1 MTESAPR
8 PPLSEPAVERLSA
21 LDRALRIVADVRPG
35 EGLTALG
42 LATAL
47 FLLLLAYYI
56 IKPVR
61 EALILQHP
69 AGAEYKSWMG
79 AGIALLLLFVVPA
92 YSKLA
97 ERLPRNRLVSG
108 VTLFFASHL
117 VLFYW
122 ASSTPGVRSSL
133 WLGLGFFLWVGIFNM
148 LLVAQLWAFA
158 NDLYDQEQGR
168 RLFAIVG
175 VGASIGAIAGGAIKN
190 ALESVFDLFQMLLV
204 SAVALG
210 GVALIVQLLHRR
222 ELAAASARRA
232 QALARAAAAQ
242 PGPADALL
250 APPAAERRLE
260 PGGAF
265 AILRQHRYLSLIAAF
280 SLVFTLVNTNG
291 EYLLGKLIKADA
303 SAAIAAGRLAPDQ
316 IADFIAGKYNDF
328 FQWMNGLGFVLQLF
342 VVSRLIKRVGA
353 GPSFFILPVIA
364 LGNALSIS
372 IVPVLGV
379 LFVGK
384 VIENSTDYSL
394 NNTLRQML
402 WLPTTREMK
411 YKAKQAVDTFF
422 VRMGDVASG
431 GWVALAISVLGL
443 GVRGFAFGNAV
454 LVGIWLWLA
463 VAIVRAQGALAAAGP
478 LTGAPTAGPSSPPA
492 SAQGTPAT

>member
-1 MTESAPR
+1 MTESASQPSLEPPAER
-8 PPLSEPAVERLSA
+8 PSL
-21 LDRALRIVADVRPG
+21 LDRALRVIADVRPG

-117 VLFYW
+117 LLFYW
-122 ASSTPGVRSSL
+122 ASSTPGFKGSL

-158 NDLYDQEQGR
+158 NDLYEQEQGR

-175 VGASIGAIAGGAIKN
+175 VGASIGAIAGGAIEH
-190 ALESVFDLFQMLLV
+190 ALASVFDLFQMLVV
-204 SAVALG
+204 SALALV

-222 ELAAASARRA
+222 ETATATARRARVLALAAA
-232 QALARAAAAQ
+232 QHQPAAPDPAAQ
-242 PGPADALL
+242 QPLQ
-250 APPAAERRLE
+250 

-265 AILRQHRYLSLIAAF
+265 SILRQHRYLSLIAAF
-280 SLVFTLVNTNG
+280 ALVFTLVNTNG

-303 SAAIAAGRLAPDQ
+303 SQAIAAGTLAPEQ
-316 IADFIAGKYNDF
+316 IADFIAGKYNTF
-328 FQWMNGLGFVLQLF
+328 FQWTNGLGFLLQLF
-342 VVSRLIKRVGA
+342 LVSRVIQRAGA
-353 GPSFFILPVIA
+353 GPAFFILPVIA
-364 LGNALSIS
+364 LGNALSVS
-372 IVPVLGV
+372 FVPVLGV

-384 VIENSTDYSL
+384 VLENSTDYSL

-431 GWVALAISVLGL
+431 AWVALAISVLGL
-443 GVRGFAFGNAV
+443 GVRGFALGNAV
-454 LVGIWLWLA
+454 LVALWLWLA
-463 VAIVRAQGALAAAGP
+463 VAIVRAQGVLAASAAGENGSLLP
-478 LTGAPTAGPSSPPA
+478 GRAAGTEETA
-492 SAQGTPAT
+492 AT

>member
-1 MTESAPR
+1 MTQSAPPQR
-8 PPLSEPAVERLSA
+8 LVPEERLSP
-21 LDRALRIVADVRPG
+21 LDRTLSVVADVRAG
-35 EGLTALG
+35 EGWTALG
-42 LATAL
+42 LATSL

-97 ERLPRNRLVSG
+97 DRLPRNRLVSG

-122 ASSTPGVRSSL
+122 ASSSPALSGSL

-158 NDLYDQEQGR
+158 NDLYAPEQGR
-168 RLFAIVG
+168 RLFVIVG
-175 VGASIGAIAGGAIKN
+175 VGASIGAIAGGAIKD
-190 ALESVFDLFQMLLV
+190 ALSNVFNIFQMLLV
-204 SAVALG
+204 SALALV
-210 GVALIVQLLHRR
+210 GVAVLVEVLHRR
-222 ELAAASARRA
+222 EA
-232 QALARAAAAQ
+232 ARAARQAHVAPELTAPDAAAQ
-242 PGPADALL
+242 G
-250 APPAAERRLE
+250 APVGGAAVPAAVAPLV
-260 PGGAF
+260 PVGAF
-265 AILRQHRYLSLIAAF
+265 AMLREHRYLGLLAAF
-280 SLVFTLVNTNG
+280 HLVFTLVNTNG

-303 SAAIAAGRLAPDQ
+303 ARAIAEGTLPAGQ
-316 IADFIAGKYNDF
+316 IAEFIAGKYNDF
-328 FQWMNGLGFVLQLF
+328 FQWMNLLSFGLQLF
-342 VVSRLIKRVGA
+342 VVSRLIKRIGVGPA
-353 GPSFFILPVIA
+353 FFILPVIA
-364 LGNALSIS
+364 LGNSLAVAGAPILS
-372 IVPVLGV
+372 V

-384 VIENSTDYSL
+384 MIENSTDYSL

-431 GWVALAISVLGL
+431 GWVVLAITVLDL
-443 GVRGFAFGNAV
+443 GIGGFALGNAL
-454 LVGIWLWLA
+454 LVGVWLWLA
-463 VAIVRAQGALAAAGP
+463 LAIVRAPPSLSAAAP
-478 LTGAPTAGPSSPPA
+478 EAQPT
-492 SAQGTPAT
+492 

>member
-1 MTESAPR
+1 MTQSAP
-8 PPLSEPAVERLSA
+8 PKLVVPEERLSP
-21 LDRALRIVADVRPG
+21 LDRALSVVADVRAG
-35 EGLTALG
+35 EGWTALG
-42 LATAL
+42 LATSL

-97 ERLPRNRLVSG
+97 DRLPRNRLVSG

-122 ASSTPGVRSSL
+122 ASSAPGLSGSL
-133 WLGLGFFLWVGIFNM
+133 WLGLGFFLWVGVFNM

-158 NDLYDQEQGR
+158 NDLYSPEQGR

-175 VGASIGAIAGGAIKN
+175 VGASIGAIAGGAIKD
-190 ALESVFDLFQMLLV
+190 ALSNVFNIFQMLLV
-204 SAVALG
+204 SALALV
-210 GVALIVQLLHRR
+210 GVAVLVEVLHRR
-222 ELAAASARRA
+222 ES
-232 QALARAAAAQ
+232 ARAARQAHAVPELTAPEAASEGAAVQ
-242 PGPADALL
+242 GGVAPLVPA
-250 APPAAERRLE
+250 
-260 PGGAF
+260 GAF
-265 AILRQHRYLSLIAAF
+265 AMLREHRYLGLLAAF
-280 SLVFTLVNTNG
+280 HLVFTLVNTNG

-303 SAAIAAGRLAPDQ
+303 AQAIASGTLPAEQ
-316 IADFIAGKYNDF
+316 IAEFIAGKYNDF
-328 FQWMNGLGFVLQLF
+328 FQWMNLLSFGLQLF
-342 VVSRLIKRVGA
+342 VVSRLVKRIGA
-353 GPSFFILPVIA
+353 GPAFFILPVIA
-364 LGNALSIS
+364 LGNSLAVAGVPILS
-372 IVPVLGV
+372 V

-384 VIENSTDYSL
+384 MLENSTDYSL
-394 NNTLRQML
+394 NNTLRHML

-431 GWVALAISVLGL
+431 GWVALAITVLDLGL
-443 GVRGFAFGNAV
+443 RGFALGNAL

-463 VAIVRAQGALAAAGP
+463 LAIVRAPQSLSVAAPEAQ
-478 LTGAPTAGPSSPPA
+478 PT
-492 SAQGTPAT
+492 

>member
-1 MTESAPR
+1 MAPIPSLTEVPASDAER
-8 PPLSEPAVERLSA
+8 PSA
-21 LDRALRIVADVRPG
+21 LDRALSVVADVRPG

-79 AGIALLLLFVVPA
+79 AGIALLLLFVVPV

-97 ERLPRNRLVSG
+97 DRLPRNRLVSG

-117 VLFYW
+117 IVFYW
-122 ASSTPGVRSSL
+122 ASSTPGFQGSL

-148 LLVAQLWAFA
+148 LLVSQLWAFA
-158 NDLYDQEQGR
+158 NDVYEEEQGR

-175 VGASIGAIAGGAIKN
+175 VGASIGASAGGAIEH
-190 ALESVFDLFQMLLV
+190 ALASVLDLFQLLLV
-204 SAVALG
+204 SAFALG
-210 GVALIVQLLHRR
+210 GVALIVQLVHRR
-222 ELAAASARRA
+222 ELAATAARRSR
-232 QALARAAAAQ
+232 AL
-242 PGPADALL
+242 
-250 APPAAERRLE
+250 ERRE
-260 PGGAF
+260 PDAAPAPRDAALQPAGAF
-265 AILRQHRYLSLIAAF
+265 TMLRQHRYLSLIAAF

-303 SAAIAAGRLAPDQ
+303 SLAIANGTLAPDQ
-316 IADFIAGKYNDF
+316 VASFIAGKYNTF
-328 FQWMNGLGFVLQLF
+328 FLWVNGLGFVLQLF
-342 VVSRLIKRVGA
+342 VVSRLIKRAGA
-353 GPSFFILPVIA
+353 GPAFFLLPVIA
-364 LGNALSIS
+364 LGNALSVS
-372 IVPVLGV
+372 VVPALGV

-384 VIENSTDYSL
+384 VLENATDYSL

-443 GVRGFAFGNAV
+443 SLRGFAFGNAL

-463 VAIVRAQGALAAAGP
+463 LAIVRAQP
-478 LTGAPTAGPSSPPA
+478 LFARGGAPLPSALGAGAAKEPA
-492 SAQGTPAT
+492 QA

>member
-1 MTESAPR
+1 MTPTSSLPELPASDAER
-8 PPLSEPAVERLSA
+8 PSA
-21 LDRALRIVADVRPG
+21 LDRALRVVADVRPG

-79 AGIALLLLFVVPA
+79 AGIAVLLLFVVPA

-97 ERLPRNRLVSG
+97 DRLPRNRLVSG

-117 VLFYW
+117 LLFYW
-122 ASSTPGVRSSL
+122 ASATPGFQGSL
-133 WLGLGFFLWVGIFNM
+133 WFGLGFFLWVGIFNM
-148 LLVAQLWAFA
+148 LLVSQLWAFA
-158 NDLYDQEQGR
+158 NDVYEEEQGR

-175 VGASIGAIAGGAIKN
+175 VGASIGASAGGAIEH
-190 ALESVFDLFQMLLV
+190 ALASVLDLFQLLLV
-204 SAVALG
+204 SALALA
-210 GVALIVQLLHRR
+210 GVALIVQLVHRR
-222 ELAAASARRA
+222 ELSASSNRQTAARRA
-232 QALARAAAAQ
+232 QALDPR
-242 PGPADALL
+242 PAGGAVSPRDVQ
-250 APPAAERRLE
+250 APLQ

-265 AILRQHRYLSLIAAF
+265 AMLRQHRYLSLIAAF
-280 SLVFTLVNTNG
+280 ALVFTLVNTNG

-303 SAAIAAGRLAPDQ
+303 NQAIAAGTLAPDQ
-316 IADFIAGKYNDF
+316 IASFIAGKYNTF
-328 FQWMNGLGFVLQLF
+328 FLWVNALGSLLQLF
-342 VVSRLIKRVGA
+342 VVSRLIKRVGT
-353 GPSFFILPVIA
+353 GPAFFILPVIA
-364 LGNALSIS
+364 LGNALSVS
-372 IVPVLGV
+372 FLPVLGV

-384 VIENSTDYSL
+384 VLENSTDYSL

-431 GWVALAISVLGL
+431 GWVALAISVFGL
-443 GVRGFAFGNAV
+443 SLRGFALGNAA
-454 LVGIWLWLA
+454 LVGLWLWLA
-463 VAIVRAQGALAAAGP
+463 VAIVRAQRSFSLGG
-478 LTGAPTAGPSSPPA
+478 A
-492 SAQGTPAT
+492 SALDVLSDGPAKETAQA

>member
-1 MTESAPR
+1 MTSTSSAVR
-8 PPLSEPAVERLSA
+8 EVPADAEQPSA
-21 LDRALRIVADVRPG
+21 LDRALRVVADVRPG

-97 ERLPRNRLVSG
+97 DRLPRNRLVSG

-117 VLFYW
+117 LLFYW
-122 ASSTPGVRSSL
+122 ASGTPGFAGSL

-148 LLVAQLWAFA
+148 LLVSQLWAFA
-158 NDLYDQEQGR
+158 NDLYQEEQGR

-175 VGASIGAIAGGAIKN
+175 VGASIGASAGGAIEQ
-190 ALESVFDLFQMLLV
+190 ALASVFNLFQLLLV
-204 SAVALG
+204 SAAALC

-222 ELAAASARRA
+222 ELAATAARRTREPERRDPAGNLAPSAA
-232 QALARAAAAQ
+232 QAPLQ
-242 PGPADALL
+242 
-250 APPAAERRLE
+250 

-265 AILRQHRYLSLIAAF
+265 TMLRQHRYLSLIAAF

-303 SAAIAAGRLAPDQ
+303 SLAIASGTLAPDQ
-316 IADFIAGKYNDF
+316 IASFIAGKYNTF
-328 FQWMNGLGFVLQLF
+328 FLWVNGLGFLLQLF
-342 VVSRLIKRVGA
+342 VVSRLIRRVGA
-353 GPSFFILPVIA
+353 GSAFFFLPVIA
-364 LGNALSIS
+364 LGNTLSVS
-372 IVPVLGV
+372 FVPVLGV

-384 VIENSTDYSL
+384 MLENSTDYSL

-431 GWVALAISVLGL
+431 AWVALAISVLGL
-443 GVRGFAFGNAV
+443 SLRGFAFGNAF
-454 LVGIWLWLA
+454 LVGLWLWLA
-463 VAIVRAQGALAAAGP
+463 LAIVRAQRSFASGGGSAPGLADGAAKEPAAA
-478 LTGAPTAGPSSPPA
+478 
-492 SAQGTPAT
+492 

>member
-1 MTESAPR
+1 MTESPSLPDVAATDAAR
-8 PPLSEPAVERLSA
+8 PSL
-21 LDRALRIVADVRPG
+21 LDRALRVVADVRAG

-79 AGIALLLLFVVPA
+79 AGIAILLLFVVPA

-97 ERLPRNRLVSG
+97 DRLPRNRLVSG

-117 VLFYW
+117 VLFFL
-122 ASSTPGVRSSL
+122 ASSAPGLSGSL

-158 NDLYDQEQGR
+158 NDLYLPEQGR

-175 VGASIGAIAGGAIKN
+175 VGASVGAIAGGVVKD
-190 ALESVFDLFQMLLV
+190 ALASVFNIFQMLLV
-204 SAVALG
+204 SAVALV
-210 GVALIVQLLHRR
+210 GVALLVEALHRR
-222 ELAAASARRA
+222 ESGRALRRA
-232 QALARAAAAQ
+232 QQQPEVAQAAVEKAEVQ
-242 PGPADALL
+242 PL
-250 APPAAERRLE
+250 API
-260 PGGAF
+260 GAF
-265 AILRQHRYLSLIAAF
+265 AMLREHRYLGLLAAF
-280 SLVFTLVNTNG
+280 HLVFTLVNTNG
-291 EYLLGKLIKADA
+291 EYLLGKLIQADA
-303 SAAIAAGRLAPDQ
+303 AQAIAAGTLLKEQLPE
-316 IADFIAGKYNDF
+316 FIAGKYNTF
-328 FQWMNGLGFVLQLF
+328 FQWMNLLSFGLQLF
-342 VVSRLIKRVGA
+342 VVSRLIRRMGA
-353 GPSFFILPVIA
+353 GPAFFILPVIA
-364 LGNALSIS
+364 LLNSLAVSAA
-372 IVPVLGV
+372 PVLAV

-384 VIENSTDYSL
+384 MIENSTDYSL
-394 NNTLRQML
+394 NNTLRHML

-431 GWVALAISVLGL
+431 GWVALAITVLDLGL
-443 GVRGFAFGNAV
+443 RGFALGNAL
-454 LVGIWLWLA
+454 LVGLWLWLGWG
-463 VAIVRAQGALAAAGP
+463 IVRKQQTLSAGLTPEAQ
-478 LTGAPTAGPSSPPA
+478 PT
-492 SAQGTPAT
+492 

>member
-1 MTESAPR
+1 MSISGGVPPSAAEPASAPVR
-8 PPLSEPAVERLSA
+8 EPDPAAPPAEPLSL
-21 LDRALRIVADVRPG
+21 LDRALGVVADVRAG

-42 LATAL
+42 LAAAL

-69 AGAEYKSWMG
+69 AGAEYKSWLG

-92 YSKLA
+92 YAKLA

-117 VLFYW
+117 FFFYW
-122 ASSTPGVRSSL
+122 ATSTAAMRGSL
-133 WLGLGFFLWVGIFNM
+133 WLAVGFFLWVGVFNM

-158 NDLYDQEQGR
+158 NDLYDPEQGR

-175 VGASIGAIAGGAIKN
+175 LGASIGAIGGGVVKDLLAN
-190 ALESVFDLFQMLLV
+190 VFDTFQMLLV
-204 SAVALG
+204 S
-210 GVALIVQLLHRR
+210 GVALVGVVVLVEWLHRR
-222 ELAAASARRA
+222 EGALAARDRRA
-232 QALARAAAAQ
+232 GHGKPEAGKLM
-242 PGPADALL
+242 
-250 APPAAERRLE
+250 

-265 AILRQHRYLSLIAAF
+265 TLLRQHRYLGLIAAF

-291 EYLLGKLIKADA
+291 EYLLGKLIKMEA
-303 SAAIAAGRLAPDQ
+303 SATIAQGKLAPDRLVS
-316 IADFIAGKYNDF
+316 FIAGKYNDF
-328 FQWMNGLGFVLQLF
+328 YQWMNILGFLLQLF
-342 VVSRLIKRVGA
+342 VVSRLVKIA
-353 GPSFFILPVIA
+353 GIGRAFFILPVIA
-364 LGNALSIS
+364 LTNGLA
-372 IVPVLGV
+372 VAVFPVLGM
-379 LFVGK
+379 LFWGK
-384 VIENSTDYSL
+384 VVENATDYSL

-431 GWVALAISVLGL
+431 AWVAVGISALGL
-443 GVRGFAFGNAV
+443 GVRAFAFSNAV
-454 LVGIWLWLA
+454 LVGIWIWLA
-463 VAIVRAQGALAAAGP
+463 LAIARERRVMDAAARP
-478 LTGAPTAGPSSPPA
+478 EDSSVPESQA
-492 SAQGTPAT
+492 S